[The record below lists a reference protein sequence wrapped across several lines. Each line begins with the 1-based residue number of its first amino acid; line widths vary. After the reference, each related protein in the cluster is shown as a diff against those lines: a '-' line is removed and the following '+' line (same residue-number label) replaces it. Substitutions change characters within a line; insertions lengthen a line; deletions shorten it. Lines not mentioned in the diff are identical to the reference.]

1 MPDTIVS
8 EQPEDVL
15 VNGMIEVF
23 DPATGENIA
32 AVPGGGATEIDA
44 AVKAARA
51 SLDSGIWQGLSGSA
65 KARILWRAADIIE
78 SRLDEL
84 VTLETRNNG
93 MPLPLAQ
100 YTIRNGAETL
110 RYNAGWCTKI
120 HGLTSDVV
128 TDGAIGG
135 GRTEYHA
142 YTRKEPMGVTG
153 LITPWN
159 VPVGM
164 ACAKLAPALAAGCSV
179 IIKPA
184 EETPLTTIKIVEILL
199 EAGVPEGVVNIVTGY
214 GHTAGAALA
223 AHPDVNK
230 IAFTGSTEVGKLIV
244 KAATGNLKKVTL
256 ELGGKSP
263 ILIFDDADLSKAIP
277 GAAMGIFANSG
288 QACIVGSRL
297 FVHRKVYDQ
306 VVAGIS
312 AIAKSMVLGSG
323 LDPATHLGPLITAK
337 QAGRVMSYI
346 EGGRAEGAE
355 IVTGGHRLDRPGYF
369 VEPTVITNVREDMRL
384 FREEIFGPVL
394 AIMAFDDEADA
405 LRIANDSAYGLAA
418 GVWTRDI
425 GRAHR
430 LAKKLQAGTVWLN
443 CQLANDLSMPFGGYK
458 QSGWGRENGYEGVDA
473 FLQTKSVFAEL

>member
-1 MPDTIVS
+1 MFKLSFGAD
-8 EQPEDVL
+8 
-15 VNGMIEVF
+15 GGAG
-23 DPATGENIA
+23 ATG
-32 AVPGGGATEIDA
+32 V
-44 AVKAARA
+44 
-51 SLDSGIWQGLSGSA
+51 
-65 KARILWRAADIIE
+65 
-78 SRLDEL
+78 
-84 VTLETRNNG
+84 
-93 MPLPLAQ
+93 
-100 YTIRNGAETL
+100 
-110 RYNAGWCTKI
+110 
-120 HGLTSDVV
+120 
-128 TDGAIGG
+128 AI
-135 GRTEYHA
+135 
-142 YTRKEPMGVTG
+142 
-153 LITPWN
+153 
-159 VPVGM
+159 
-164 ACAKLAPALAAGCSV
+164 
-179 IIKPA
+179 
-184 EETPLTTIKIVEILL
+184 
-199 EAGVPEGVVNIVTGY
+199 VN
-214 GHTAGAALA
+214 
-223 AHPDVNK
+223 HPDINK

-288 QACIVGSRL
+288 QACIVGSR
-297 FVHRKVYDQ
+297 RAD
-306 VVAGIS
+306 AGIEP
-312 AIAKSMVLGSG
+312 GHG
-323 LDPATHLGPLITAK
+323 F
-337 QAGRVMSYI
+337 Q
-346 EGGRAEGAE
+346 
-355 IVTGGHRLDRPGYF
+355 IVVEDVGTGGGHRLDRPGYF